1 MNDGEM
7 KITTVRITRKQKD
20 WIRANHPNNFSN
32 LVRHMVDDL
41 MHQSRP
47 VNYHNAWRE
56 NAQKCYP
63 FTNGGYCAIC
73 WPAGV
78 PDRTL
83 WMDYIKSGSV
93 QGTNPNGVIQ
103 KVDHTLTFEEW
114 NNVRIGNRQTVLDD
128 WNRERNIGSQEITQE
143 EGSQAISNQE
153 KQVPARKFGWFRRF
167 WR

>member
-1 MNDGEM
+1 MSLFLA
-7 KITTVRITRKQKD
+7 K
-20 WIRANHPNNFSN
+20 
-32 LVRHMVDDL
+32 VDDL

-83 WMDYIKSGSV
+83 WMAYIKSGSV
-93 QGTNPNGVIQ
+93 HGTNPNGTIQ
-103 KVDHTLTFEEW
+103 RVDHSLTFEEW
-114 NNVRIGNRQTVLDD
+114 NNLRIDTRQQTLDD

-143 EGSQAISNQE
+143 KGSQTISNQE
-153 KQVPARKFGWFRRF
+153 KQVSARKFGWFRRF